1 MDELED
7 GADMQNNSVEKEEIK
22 PIKRKGRPPKAKCE
36 PNEGYSSPKRARSF
50 RRRAGKAKEIY
61 QPKHVT
67 WKLKEKK
74 LLLQA
79 LKNFSPTDI
88 ESIQSLVKSKTKE
101 EISHYIEKMKKGAV
115 RKIKANKAPKA
126 PIEYWLNLLSDLTS
140 QEKKDYTIN
149 LGKVMSIIANFEVF
163 PEPGPSTPDYKAIYK
178 YISGMLSESELPD
191 LGKLESAVI
200 LDLLHGLVDF
210 LRSHHTTKQRE
221 VMLWKYNL
229 LAGKVDM
236 NDPLQALIKARKAI
250 ENDFSD
256 LCPENGNSQPQ
267 SSTAQSSTQSSVE
280 NQPGPSTQPTQD
292 SVQSATQPTQ
302 ESVQSDTQINSKS
315 SSSER
320 EPGSLQTAKKRNL
333 GKERTK
339 ASKTPCPRKP
349 TLFTMN
355 PLCIPVDLIKMTP
368 IMRVPQGQ
376 LNRLVPPPL
385 PNTQRKVTD
394 PMMPQVH
401 TTNISPHPKLPVRR
415 QQQLH
420 PAMQGSP
427 PGVVPSNEMY
437 ICELHPDQVI
447 VNPKARKMKE
457 KTKKSFPPKDQTQ
470 S

>member
-7 GADMQNNSVEKEEIK
+7 GVNTDKQNISVEKETM
-22 PIKRKGRPPKAKCE
+22 KRKGRPPKTKFKQE
-36 PNEGYSSPKRARSF
+36 EGFSRPQHVRSC
-50 RRRAGKAKEIY
+50 RRRTGKAKEIY

-74 LLLQA
+74 MLLQA

-88 ESIQSLVKSKTKE
+88 ESIQCVVKSKTKE
-101 EISHYIEKMKKGAV
+101 EITHYIEKMKKGAV

-149 LGKVMSIIANFEVF
+149 LGKVVSIIANFEVF

-256 LCPENGNSQPQ
+256 LCPENGNSQSE
-267 SSTAQSSTQSSVE
+267 SSTAQSSTQNSVE
-280 NQPGPSTQPTQD
+280 NQPGTS
-292 SVQSATQPTQ
+292 TQPTQ

-315 SSSER
+315 RSSEK
-320 EPGSLQTAKKRNL
+320 EPGSIHTVKKCNL
-333 GKERTK
+333 GKKRTS

-385 PNTQRKVTD
+385 PNTQRKVAD
-394 PMMPQVH
+394 LNSEMMPQVQ

-420 PAMQGSP
+420 PAQQVSR
-427 PGVVPSNEMY
+427 PGVVRSREVF

-447 VNPKARKMKE
+447 VNQDVRKTKE
-457 KTKKSFPPKDQTQ
+457 KTKKSFPPKDQTH

>member
-7 GADMQNNSVEKEEIK
+7 GVNTDKQNISVEKETM
-22 PIKRKGRPPKAKCE
+22 KRKGRPPKTKFKQE
-36 PNEGYSSPKRARSF
+36 EGFSRPQHVRSC
-50 RRRAGKAKEIY
+50 RRRTGKAKEIY

-74 LLLQA
+74 MLLQA

-88 ESIQSLVKSKTKE
+88 ESIQCVVKSKTKE
-101 EISHYIEKMKKGAV
+101 EITHYIEKMKKGAV

-149 LGKVMSIIANFEVF
+149 LGKVVSIIANFEVF

-256 LCPENGNSQPQ
+256 LCPENGNSQSE
-267 SSTAQSSTQSSVE
+267 SSTAQSSTQNSVE
-280 NQPGPSTQPTQD
+280 NQPGTS
-292 SVQSATQPTQ
+292 TQPTQ

-315 SSSER
+315 RSSEK
-320 EPGSLQTAKKRNL
+320 EPGSIHTVKKCNL
-333 GKERTK
+333 GKKRTS

-394 PMMPQVH
+394 LNSEMMPQVQ

-420 PAMQGSP
+420 PAQQVSR
-427 PGVVPSNEMY
+427 PGVVQCREVF

-447 VNPKARKMKE
+447 VNQDVRKTKE
-457 KTKKSFPPKDQTQ
+457 KTKKSFPPKDQTH

>member
-7 GADMQNNSVEKEEIK
+7 GVNTDKQNISVEKETM
-22 PIKRKGRPPKAKCE
+22 KRKGRPPKTKFKQE
-36 PNEGYSSPKRARSF
+36 EGFSRPQHVRSC
-50 RRRAGKAKEIY
+50 RRRTGKAKEIY

-74 LLLQA
+74 MLLQA

-88 ESIQSLVKSKTKE
+88 ESIQCVVKSKTKE
-101 EISHYIEKMKKGAV
+101 EITHYIEKMKKGAV

-149 LGKVMSIIANFEVF
+149 LGKVVSIIANFEVF

-256 LCPENGNSQPQ
+256 LCPENGNSQSE
-267 SSTAQSSTQSSVE
+267 SSTAQSSTQNSVE
-280 NQPGPSTQPTQD
+280 NQPGTS
-292 SVQSATQPTQ
+292 SQPTQ

-315 SSSER
+315 RSSEK
-320 EPGSLQTAKKRNL
+320 EPGSIHTVKKCNL
-333 GKERTK
+333 GKKRTS

-394 PMMPQVH
+394 LNSEMMPQVQ

-420 PAMQGSP
+420 PAQQVSR
-427 PGVVPSNEMY
+427 PGVVRSREVF

-447 VNPKARKMKE
+447 VNQDVRKTKE
-457 KTKKSFPPKDQTQ
+457 KTKKSFPPKDQTH

>member
-7 GADMQNNSVEKEEIK
+7 GVNTDKQNISVEKETM
-22 PIKRKGRPPKAKCE
+22 KRKGRPPKTKFKQK
-36 PNEGYSSPKRARSF
+36 EGFSRPQHVRSC
-50 RRRAGKAKEIY
+50 RRRTGKAKEIY

-74 LLLQA
+74 MLLQA

-88 ESIQSLVKSKTKE
+88 ESIQCVVKSKTKE
-101 EISHYIEKMKKGAV
+101 EITHYIEKMKKGAV

-149 LGKVMSIIANFEVF
+149 LGKVVSIIANFEVF

-256 LCPENGNSQPQ
+256 LCPENGNSQSA
-267 SSTAQSSTQSSVE
+267 SSTAQSSTQNSVE
-280 NQPGPSTQPTQD
+280 NQPGTS
-292 SVQSATQPTQ
+292 TQPTQ

-315 SSSER
+315 RSSEK
-320 EPGSLQTAKKRNL
+320 EPGSIHTVKKCNL
-333 GKERTK
+333 GKKRTS

-394 PMMPQVH
+394 LNSEMMPQVQ

-420 PAMQGSP
+420 PAQQVSR
-427 PGVVPSNEMY
+427 PGVVRSREVF

-447 VNPKARKMKE
+447 VNQDVRKTKE
-457 KTKKSFPPKDQTQ
+457 KTKKSFPPKDQTH

>member
-7 GADMQNNSVEKEEIK
+7 GVNTDKQNISVEKETM
-22 PIKRKGRPPKAKCE
+22 KRKGRPPKTKFKQE
-36 PNEGYSSPKRARSF
+36 EGFSRPQHVRSC
-50 RRRAGKAKEIY
+50 RRRTGKAKEIY

-74 LLLQA
+74 MLLQA

-88 ESIQSLVKSKTKE
+88 ESIQCVVKSKTKE
-101 EISHYIEKMKKGAV
+101 EITHYIEKMKKGAV

-149 LGKVMSIIANFEVF
+149 LGKVVSIIANFEVF

-256 LCPENGNSQPQ
+256 LCPENGNSQSE
-267 SSTAQSSTQSSVE
+267 SSTAQSSTQNSVE
-280 NQPGPSTQPTQD
+280 NQPGTS
-292 SVQSATQPTQ
+292 TQPTQ

-315 SSSER
+315 RSSEK
-320 EPGSLQTAKKRNL
+320 EPGSIHTVKKCNL
-333 GKERTK
+333 GKKRTS

-394 PMMPQVH
+394 LNSEMMPQVQ

-420 PAMQGSP
+420 PAQQVSR
-427 PGVVPSNEMY
+427 PGVVRSREVF

-447 VNPKARKMKE
+447 VNQDVRKTKE
-457 KTKKSFPPKDQTQ
+457 KTKKSFPPKDQTH

>member
-7 GADMQNNSVEKEEIK
+7 GVDTDKQNISVEKETM
-22 PIKRKGRPPKAKCE
+22 KRKGRPPKTKFKQK
-36 PNEGYSSPKRARSF
+36 EGFSRPQHVRSC
-50 RRRAGKAKEIY
+50 RRRTGKAKEIY

-74 LLLQA
+74 MLLQA

-88 ESIQSLVKSKTKE
+88 ESIQCVVKSKTKE
-101 EISHYIEKMKKGAV
+101 EITHYIEKMKKGAV

-149 LGKVMSIIANFEVF
+149 LGKVVSIIANFEVF

-256 LCPENGNSQPQ
+256 LCPENGNSQSE
-267 SSTAQSSTQSSVE
+267 SSTAQSSTQNSVE
-280 NQPGPSTQPTQD
+280 NQPGTS
-292 SVQSATQPTQ
+292 TQPTQ

-315 SSSER
+315 RSSEK
-320 EPGSLQTAKKRNL
+320 EPGSIHTVKKCNL
-333 GKERTK
+333 GKKRTS

-385 PNTQRKVTD
+385 PNTQRKVAD
-394 PMMPQVH
+394 LNSEMMPQVQ

-420 PAMQGSP
+420 PAQQVSR
-427 PGVVPSNEMY
+427 PGVVRSREVF

-447 VNPKARKMKE
+447 VNQDVRKTKE
-457 KTKKSFPPKDQTQ
+457 KTKKSFPPKDQTH

>member
-7 GADMQNNSVEKEEIK
+7 GVNTDKQNISVEKETM
-22 PIKRKGRPPKAKCE
+22 KRKGRPPKTKFKQK
-36 PNEGYSSPKRARSF
+36 EGFSRPQHVRSC
-50 RRRAGKAKEIY
+50 RRRTGKAKEIY

-74 LLLQA
+74 MLLQA

-88 ESIQSLVKSKTKE
+88 ESIQCVVKSKTKE
-101 EISHYIEKMKKGAV
+101 EITHYIEKMKKGAV

-149 LGKVMSIIANFEVF
+149 LGKVVSIIANFEVF

-256 LCPENGNSQPQ
+256 LCPENGNSQSA
-267 SSTAQSSTQSSVE
+267 SSTAQSSTQNSVE
-280 NQPGPSTQPTQD
+280 NQPGTS
-292 SVQSATQPTQ
+292 TQPTQ

-315 SSSER
+315 RSSEK
-320 EPGSLQTAKKRNL
+320 EPGSIHTVKKCNL
-333 GKERTK
+333 GKKRTS

-385 PNTQRKVTD
+385 PNTQRKVAD
-394 PMMPQVH
+394 LNSEMMPQVQ

-420 PAMQGSP
+420 PAQQVSR
-427 PGVVPSNEMY
+427 PGVVRSREVF

-447 VNPKARKMKE
+447 VNQDVRKTKE
-457 KTKKSFPPKDQTQ
+457 KTKKSFPPKDQTH

>member
-7 GADMQNNSVEKEEIK
+7 GVNTDKQNISVEKETM
-22 PIKRKGRPPKAKCE
+22 KRKGRPPKTKFKQK
-36 PNEGYSSPKRARSF
+36 EGFSRPQHVRSC
-50 RRRAGKAKEIY
+50 RRRTGKAKEIY

-74 LLLQA
+74 MLLQA

-88 ESIQSLVKSKTKE
+88 ESIQCVVKSKTKE
-101 EISHYIEKMKKGAV
+101 EITHYIEKMKKGAV

-149 LGKVMSIIANFEVF
+149 LGKVVSIIANFEVF

-256 LCPENGNSQPQ
+256 LCPENGNSQSE
-267 SSTAQSSTQSSVE
+267 SSTAQSSTQNSVE
-280 NQPGPSTQPTQD
+280 NQPGTS
-292 SVQSATQPTQ
+292 TQPTQ

-315 SSSER
+315 RSSEK
-320 EPGSLQTAKKRNL
+320 EPGSIHTVKKCNL
-333 GKERTK
+333 GKKRTS

-394 PMMPQVH
+394 LNSEMMPQVQ

-420 PAMQGSP
+420 PAQQVSR
-427 PGVVPSNEMY
+427 PGVVRSREVF

-447 VNPKARKMKE
+447 VNQDVRKTKE
-457 KTKKSFPPKDQTQ
+457 KTKKSFPPKDQTH

>member
-7 GADMQNNSVEKEEIK
+7 GVNTDKQNISVEKETM
-22 PIKRKGRPPKAKCE
+22 KRKGRPPKTKFKQK
-36 PNEGYSSPKRARSF
+36 EGFSRPQHVRSC
-50 RRRAGKAKEIY
+50 RRRTGKAKEIY

-74 LLLQA
+74 MLLQA

-88 ESIQSLVKSKTKE
+88 ESIQCVVKSKTKE
-101 EISHYIEKMKKGAV
+101 EITHYIEKMKKGAV

-149 LGKVMSIIANFEVF
+149 LGKVVSIIANFEVF

-256 LCPENGNSQPQ
+256 LCPENGNSQSE
-267 SSTAQSSTQSSVE
+267 SSTAQSSTQNSVE
-280 NQPGPSTQPTQD
+280 NQPGTS
-292 SVQSATQPTQ
+292 TQPTQ

-315 SSSER
+315 RSSEK
-320 EPGSLQTAKKRNL
+320 EPGSIHTVKKCNL
-333 GKERTK
+333 GKKRTS

-385 PNTQRKVTD
+385 PNTQRKVAD
-394 PMMPQVH
+394 LNSEMMPQVQ

-420 PAMQGSP
+420 PAQQVSR
-427 PGVVPSNEMY
+427 PGVVRSREVF

-447 VNPKARKMKE
+447 VNQDVRKTKE
-457 KTKKSFPPKDQTQ
+457 KTKKSFPPKDQTH

>member
-1 MDELED
+1 M
-7 GADMQNNSVEKEEIK
+7 
-22 PIKRKGRPPKAKCE
+22 
-36 PNEGYSSPKRARSF
+36 
-50 RRRAGKAKEIY
+50 
-61 QPKHVT
+61 T
-67 WKLKEKK
+67 
-74 LLLQA
+74 
-79 LKNFSPTDI
+79 
-88 ESIQSLVKSKTKE
+88 
-101 EISHYIEKMKKGAV
+101 
-115 RKIKANKAPKA
+115 
-126 PIEYWLNLLSDLTS
+126 
-140 QEKKDYTIN
+140 
-149 LGKVMSIIANFEVF
+149 SIILWFL
-163 PEPGPSTPDYKAIYK
+163 
-178 YISGMLSESELPD
+178 ISNSHFLF
-191 LGKLESAVI
+191 
-200 LDLLHGLVDF
+200 LL
-210 LRSHHTTKQRE
+210 
-221 VMLWKYNL
+221 
-229 LAGKVDM
+229 
-236 NDPLQALIKARKAI
+236 
-250 ENDFSD
+250 DFSD

-280 NQPGPSTQPTQD
+280 NHPGTS
-292 SVQSATQPTQ
+292 TQPTQ

-315 SSSER
+315 SSSEK

-420 PAMQGSP
+420 PAMQGSRQ
-427 PGVVPSNEMY
+427 GVVGSNEVY

-457 KTKKSFPPKDQTQ
+457 KTKKSFPPKDQTH

>member
-7 GADMQNNSVEKEEIK
+7 GVDTDKQNISVEKETM
-22 PIKRKGRPPKAKCE
+22 KRKGRPPKTKFKQK
-36 PNEGYSSPKRARSF
+36 EGFSRPQHVRSC
-50 RRRAGKAKEIY
+50 RRRTGKAKEIY

-74 LLLQA
+74 MLLQA

-88 ESIQSLVKSKTKE
+88 ESIQCVVKSKTKE
-101 EISHYIEKMKKGAV
+101 EITHYIEKMKKGAV

-149 LGKVMSIIANFEVF
+149 LGKVVSIIANFEVF

-256 LCPENGNSQPQ
+256 LCPENGNSQSA
-267 SSTAQSSTQSSVE
+267 SSTAQSSTQNSVE
-280 NQPGPSTQPTQD
+280 NQPGTS
-292 SVQSATQPTQ
+292 TQPTQ

-315 SSSER
+315 RSSEK
-320 EPGSLQTAKKRNL
+320 EPGSIHTVKKCNL
-333 GKERTK
+333 GKKRTS

-385 PNTQRKVTD
+385 PNTQRKVAD
-394 PMMPQVH
+394 LNSEMMPQVQ

-420 PAMQGSP
+420 PAQQVSR
-427 PGVVPSNEMY
+427 PGVVRSREVF

-447 VNPKARKMKE
+447 VNQDVRKTKE
-457 KTKKSFPPKDQTQ
+457 KTKKSFPPKDQTH

>member
-7 GADMQNNSVEKEEIK
+7 GVDTDKQNISVEKETM
-22 PIKRKGRPPKAKCE
+22 KRKGRPPKTKFKQE
-36 PNEGYSSPKRARSF
+36 EGFSRPQHVRSC
-50 RRRAGKAKEIY
+50 RRRTGKAKEIY

-74 LLLQA
+74 MLLQA

-88 ESIQSLVKSKTKE
+88 ESIQCVVKSKTKE
-101 EISHYIEKMKKGAV
+101 EITHYIEKMKKGAV

-149 LGKVMSIIANFEVF
+149 LGKVVSIIANFEVF

-256 LCPENGNSQPQ
+256 LCPENGNSQSA
-267 SSTAQSSTQSSVE
+267 SSTAQSSTQNSVE
-280 NQPGPSTQPTQD
+280 NQPGTS
-292 SVQSATQPTQ
+292 TQPTQ

-315 SSSER
+315 RSSEK
-320 EPGSLQTAKKRNL
+320 EPGSIHTVKKCNL
-333 GKERTK
+333 GKKRTS

-394 PMMPQVH
+394 LNSEMMPQVQ

-420 PAMQGSP
+420 PAQQVSR
-427 PGVVPSNEMY
+427 PGVVRSREVF

-447 VNPKARKMKE
+447 VNQDVRKTKE
-457 KTKKSFPPKDQTQ
+457 KTKKSFPPKDQTH

>member
-7 GADMQNNSVEKEEIK
+7 GVDTDKQNISVEKETM
-22 PIKRKGRPPKAKCE
+22 KRKGRPPKTKFKQE
-36 PNEGYSSPKRARSF
+36 EGFSRPQHVRSC
-50 RRRAGKAKEIY
+50 RRRTGKAKEIY

-74 LLLQA
+74 MLLQA

-88 ESIQSLVKSKTKE
+88 ESIQCVVKSKTKE
-101 EISHYIEKMKKGAV
+101 EITHYIEKMKKGAV

-149 LGKVMSIIANFEVF
+149 LGKVVSIIANFEVF

-256 LCPENGNSQPQ
+256 LCPENGNSQSE
-267 SSTAQSSTQSSVE
+267 SSTAQSSTQNSVE
-280 NQPGPSTQPTQD
+280 NQPGTS
-292 SVQSATQPTQ
+292 TQPTQ

-315 SSSER
+315 RSSEK
-320 EPGSLQTAKKRNL
+320 EPGSIHTVKKCNL
-333 GKERTK
+333 GKKRTS

-394 PMMPQVH
+394 LNSEMMPQVQ

-420 PAMQGSP
+420 PAQQVSR
-427 PGVVPSNEMY
+427 PGVVRSREVF

-447 VNPKARKMKE
+447 VNQDVRKTKE
-457 KTKKSFPPKDQTQ
+457 KTKKSFPPKDQTH

>member
-7 GADMQNNSVEKEEIK
+7 GVNTDKQNISVEKETM
-22 PIKRKGRPPKAKCE
+22 KRKGRPPKTKFKQE
-36 PNEGYSSPKRARSF
+36 EGFSRPQHVRSC
-50 RRRAGKAKEIY
+50 RRRTGKAKEIY

-74 LLLQA
+74 MLLQA

-88 ESIQSLVKSKTKE
+88 ESIQCVVKSKTKE
-101 EISHYIEKMKKGAV
+101 EITHYIEKMKKGAV

-149 LGKVMSIIANFEVF
+149 LGKVVSIIANFEVF

-256 LCPENGNSQPQ
+256 LCPENGNSQSE
-267 SSTAQSSTQSSVE
+267 SSTAQSSTQNSVE
-280 NQPGPSTQPTQD
+280 NQPGTS
-292 SVQSATQPTQ
+292 TQPTQ

-315 SSSER
+315 RSSEK
-320 EPGSLQTAKKRNL
+320 EPGSIHTVKKCNL
-333 GKERTK
+333 GKKRTS

-394 PMMPQVH
+394 LNSEMMTQVQ

-420 PAMQGSP
+420 PAQQVSR
-427 PGVVPSNEMY
+427 PGVVQSREVF

-447 VNPKARKMKE
+447 VNQDVRKTKE
-457 KTKKSFPPKDQTQ
+457 KTKKSFPPKDQTH

>member
-7 GADMQNNSVEKEEIK
+7 GVNTDKQNISVEKETM
-22 PIKRKGRPPKAKCE
+22 KRKGRPPKTKFKQE
-36 PNEGYSSPKRARSF
+36 EGFSRPQHVRSC
-50 RRRAGKAKEIY
+50 RRRTGKAKEIY

-74 LLLQA
+74 MLLQA

-88 ESIQSLVKSKTKE
+88 ESIQCVVKSKTKE
-101 EISHYIEKMKKGAV
+101 EITHYIEKMKKGAV

-149 LGKVMSIIANFEVF
+149 LGKVVSIIANFEVF

-256 LCPENGNSQPQ
+256 LCPENGNSQSE
-267 SSTAQSSTQSSVE
+267 SSTAQSSTQNSVE
-280 NQPGPSTQPTQD
+280 NQPGTS
-292 SVQSATQPTQ
+292 TQPTQ

-315 SSSER
+315 RSSEK
-320 EPGSLQTAKKRNL
+320 EPGSIHTVKKCNL
-333 GKERTK
+333 GKKRTS

-394 PMMPQVH
+394 LNSEMMPQVQ

-420 PAMQGSP
+420 PAQQVSR
-427 PGVVPSNEMY
+427 PGVVRSREVF

-447 VNPKARKMKE
+447 VNQDVRKTKE
-457 KTKKSFPPKDQTQ
+457 KTKKSFSPKDQTH

>member
-7 GADMQNNSVEKEEIK
+7 GVDTDKQNISVEKETM
-22 PIKRKGRPPKAKCE
+22 KRKGRPPKTKFKQE
-36 PNEGYSSPKRARSF
+36 EGFSRPQHVRSC
-50 RRRAGKAKEIY
+50 RRRTGKAKEIY

-74 LLLQA
+74 MLLQA

-88 ESIQSLVKSKTKE
+88 ESIQCVVKSKTKE
-101 EISHYIEKMKKGAV
+101 EITHYIEKMKKGAV

-149 LGKVMSIIANFEVF
+149 LGKVVSIIANFEVF

-256 LCPENGNSQPQ
+256 LCPENGNSQSA
-267 SSTAQSSTQSSVE
+267 SSTAQSSTQNSVE
-280 NQPGPSTQPTQD
+280 NQPGTS
-292 SVQSATQPTQ
+292 TQPTQ

-315 SSSER
+315 RSSEK
-320 EPGSLQTAKKRNL
+320 EPGSIHTVKKCNL
-333 GKERTK
+333 GKKRTS

-385 PNTQRKVTD
+385 PNTQRKVAD
-394 PMMPQVH
+394 LNSEMMPQVQ

-420 PAMQGSP
+420 PAQQVSR
-427 PGVVPSNEMY
+427 PGVVRSREVF

-447 VNPKARKMKE
+447 VNQDVRKTKE
-457 KTKKSFPPKDQTQ
+457 KTKKSFPPKDQTH

>member
-7 GADMQNNSVEKEEIK
+7 GVDTDKQNISVEKETM
-22 PIKRKGRPPKAKCE
+22 KRKGRPPKTKFKQE
-36 PNEGYSSPKRARSF
+36 EGFSRPQHVRSC
-50 RRRAGKAKEIY
+50 RRRTGKAKEIY

-74 LLLQA
+74 MLLQA

-88 ESIQSLVKSKTKE
+88 ESIQCVVKSKTKE
-101 EISHYIEKMKKGAV
+101 EITHYIEKMKKGAV

-149 LGKVMSIIANFEVF
+149 LGKVVSIIANFEVF

-256 LCPENGNSQPQ
+256 LCPENGNSQSE
-267 SSTAQSSTQSSVE
+267 SSTAQSSTQNSVE
-280 NQPGPSTQPTQD
+280 NQPGTS
-292 SVQSATQPTQ
+292 SQPTQ

-315 SSSER
+315 RSSEK
-320 EPGSLQTAKKRNL
+320 EPGSIHTVKKCNL
-333 GKERTK
+333 GKKRTS

-394 PMMPQVH
+394 LNSEMMPQVQ

-420 PAMQGSP
+420 PAQQVSR
-427 PGVVPSNEMY
+427 PGVVRSREVF

-447 VNPKARKMKE
+447 VNQDVRKTKE
-457 KTKKSFPPKDQTQ
+457 KTKKSFPPKDQTH

>member
-7 GADMQNNSVEKEEIK
+7 GVNTDKQNISVEKETM
-22 PIKRKGRPPKAKCE
+22 KRKGRPPKTKFKQE
-36 PNEGYSSPKRARSF
+36 EGFSRPQHVRSC
-50 RRRAGKAKEIY
+50 RRRTGKAKEIY

-74 LLLQA
+74 MLLQA

-88 ESIQSLVKSKTKE
+88 ESIQCVVKSKTKE
-101 EISHYIEKMKKGAV
+101 EITHYIEKMKKGAV

-149 LGKVMSIIANFEVF
+149 LGKVVSIIANFEVF

-256 LCPENGNSQPQ
+256 LCPENGNSQSE
-267 SSTAQSSTQSSVE
+267 SSTAQSSTQNSVE
-280 NQPGPSTQPTQD
+280 NQPGTS
-292 SVQSATQPTQ
+292 TQPTQ

-315 SSSER
+315 RSSEK
-320 EPGSLQTAKKRNL
+320 EPGSIHTVKKCNL
-333 GKERTK
+333 GKKRTS

-394 PMMPQVH
+394 LNSEMMPQVQ

-420 PAMQGSP
+420 PAQQVSR
-427 PGVVPSNEMY
+427 PGVVQSREVF

-447 VNPKARKMKE
+447 VNQDVRKTKE
-457 KTKKSFPPKDQTQ
+457 KTKKSFPPKDQTH

>member
-7 GADMQNNSVEKEEIK
+7 GVNTDKQNISVEKETM
-22 PIKRKGRPPKAKCE
+22 KRKGRPPKTKFKQE
-36 PNEGYSSPKRARSF
+36 EGFSRPQHVRSC
-50 RRRAGKAKEIY
+50 RRRTGKAKEIY

-74 LLLQA
+74 MLLQA

-88 ESIQSLVKSKTKE
+88 ESIQCVVKSKTKE
-101 EISHYIEKMKKGAV
+101 EITHYIEKMKKGAV

-149 LGKVMSIIANFEVF
+149 LGKVVSIIANFEVF

-256 LCPENGNSQPQ
+256 LCPENGNSQSA
-267 SSTAQSSTQSSVE
+267 SSTAQSSTQNSVE
-280 NQPGPSTQPTQD
+280 NQPGTS
-292 SVQSATQPTQ
+292 TQPTQ

-315 SSSER
+315 RSSEK
-320 EPGSLQTAKKRNL
+320 EPGSIHTVKKCNL
-333 GKERTK
+333 GKKRTS

-394 PMMPQVH
+394 LNSEMMPQVQ

-420 PAMQGSP
+420 PAQQVSR
-427 PGVVPSNEMY
+427 PGVVRSREVF

-447 VNPKARKMKE
+447 VNQDVRKTKE
-457 KTKKSFPPKDQTQ
+457 KTKKSFPPKDQTH